1 MHTDQAFY
9 LTGEIIWFKLYY
21 VDGAFHQPLD
31 LSKVAYVDLL
41 DKDGKPAL
49 QAKIALSPDGGNGSL
64 FLPASLNS
72 GTYLIRAYT
81 SWMKN
86 FGPDFFFEKPLT
98 IVNTFKPLGLPLLT
112 ETASDDVQLFPEGG
126 QLVQGLPGNV
136 AFKITNPSGRG
147 VAVRGWL
154 LTDKNDTLTLFQ
166 THKFGIGTFAV
177 TPQANVSYRIVFQDE
192 KGTIRTRPLP
202 AVQARGYTMH
212 VADGGTNQLKVTVAT
227 NVDGASAVYLFAH
240 TRHDIKVADM
250 KPIQRETTF
259 LLDRNVLGDGIS
271 HLTIFDANQKPVCER
286 LYFKRPAQQ
295 LAISLTSDQRQ
306 YTSRSAVKLDVS
318 VQAPVTKTSQA
329 GLSVAVYRVDS
340 LATTDSG
347 NILSYLWMT
356 SDLRGAIESP
366 AYYLQPETP
375 EQLQAADNLMLTHG
389 WRRFRW
395 NEVLSTS
402 QPARPFIPEYNR
414 LLVQGRVTN
423 PTSGAP
429 VSDVLTYLTP
439 PGKPVRLYAS
449 RSNSAGQIQF
459 ELEDYYGP
467 KNLILQTN
475 PPDSLYNLTIATP
488 FSASRSST
496 RLADFSLPESQADL
510 LVRRSV
516 AMQVQSTYTGEQVSQ
531 YRLPTVDSTAFYGTP
546 SESYLLDIYT
556 RFPRMEEV
564 LREYVRGVMPRKR
577 QGSFRLFVPN
587 IPYGATLFDEPSLV
601 LMDGV
606 PIFDMDKVIDFS
618 PLKIKQLDVVTNQH
632 FIGANPF
639 SGIISFMTY
648 KGDLAG
654 FPLTNKLVKL
664 DYDGLQLQREFY
676 TPRYDRTATSRLP
689 DARTLLYWNPDLK
702 TDAQGKAQ
710 INFSTSD
717 QGGTYLIDVNG
728 LTTQGVAG
736 SQQLIFTVK
745 NQPK

>member
-1 MHTDQAFY
+1 MHTDQSFY

-31 LSKVAYVDLL
+31 LSKVAYVELL

-49 QAKIALSPDGGNGSL
+49 QTKIALSPDGGNGSL
-64 FLPASLNS
+64 FLPASLSS
-72 GTYLIRAYT
+72 GTYLLRAYT

-86 FGPDFFFEKPLT
+86 FTADFFFEKPLT
-98 IVNTFKPLGLPLLT
+98 IVNTFKPLSLPLLA
-112 ETASDDVQLFPEGG
+112 ETVSYDVQLFPEGG

-136 AFKITNPSGRG
+136 AFNVTNPSGKG

-154 LTDKNDTLTLFQ
+154 LTDKNDTLTRFQ
-166 THKFGIGTFAV
+166 THKFGIGTFTV
-177 TPQANVSYRIVFQDE
+177 TPQANVSYHIVLQDE
-192 KGTIRTRPLP
+192 KGAVSTRPLP
-202 AVQARGYTMH
+202 TVQATGYTMH
-212 VADGGTNQLKVTVAT
+212 VTDGSANQLKVTVAT
-227 NVDGASAVYLFAH
+227 NVEGTSTVYLFAH
-240 TRHDIKVADM
+240 TRHDIKVAES

-259 LLDRNVLGDGIS
+259 LLDRNALGDGIS

-286 LYFKRPAQQ
+286 LYFKQPTQQ

-306 YTSRSAVKLDVS
+306 YASRSAVKLEAS
-318 VQAPVTKTSQA
+318 VQAPTTKTSQA

-340 LATTDSG
+340 LATADSG

-366 AYYLQPETP
+366 SYYLQPETP

-395 NEVLSTS
+395 DEVLSASRTVK
-402 QPARPFIPEYNR
+402 PFIPEYNR
-414 LLVQGRVTN
+414 LLVQGMVTN
-423 PTSGAP
+423 PASGAP
-429 VSDVLTYLTP
+429 VPGVLTYLTP

-449 RSNSAGQIQF
+449 RSNAAGQIRF

-467 KNLILQTN
+467 KSMILQTN
-475 PPDSLYNLTIATP
+475 PPDSVYNLTIANP
-488 FSASRSST
+488 FSEIRSST
-496 RLADFSLPESQADL
+496 RLPEFSLPESQTDL
-510 LVRRSV
+510 LVNRSV
-516 AMQVQSTYTGEQVSQ
+516 AMQVQSTYNGERVSQ
-531 YRLPTVDSTAFYGTP
+531 YRLPTVDSTAFYGIP

-577 QGSFRLFVPN
+577 QGNFRLFVPN

-606 PIFDMDKVIDFS
+606 PIFDMDKVINFT
-618 PLKIKQLDVVTNQH
+618 PLKVKQLDVVTNQH

-654 FPLTNKLVKL
+654 FPLDNKLVKL

-676 TPRYDRTATSRLP
+676 APRYDQNPTSRLP

-702 TDAQGKAQ
+702 TNAQGKAQ
-710 INFSTSD
+710 IDFSTSD
-717 QGGTYLIDVNG
+717 QAGTYLIDVNG

-736 SQQLIFTVK
+736 SQQLLFIVK
-745 NQPK
+745 NSPK